1 MQGTR
6 ENIETMDPIYF
17 LRQYT
22 GGQTVS
28 KPLMQLIHELKKRY
42 SFPNGVINSLFEFCL
57 MESNYKISR
66 SNVLE
71 LAEEIY
77 ERNITTGKETFYYL
91 QQRKFTPPPSPSCSP
106 PDQNEYNMDYV
117 ETNIALLA
125 RQLHEFRNELKGCV
139 RQMNKQIGRIE
150 SRLEQL
156 SEVINKMD

>member
-1 MQGTR
+1 MQGTH
-6 ENIETMDPIYF
+6 ENIETMDPVYF
-17 LRQYT
+17 LRKYT
-22 GGQTVS
+22 GGQAVS
-28 KPLMQLIHELKKRY
+28 KPLIQLIHELKEEF
-42 SFPNGVINSLFEFCL
+42 SLPNGVINSLFEFCL
-57 MESNYKISR
+57 LENDYKINR

-91 QQRKFTPPPSPSCSP
+91 QQRKFTPPPSMSCSP
-106 PDQNEYNMDYV
+106 PDPNQYNTDYV

-139 RQMNKQIGRIE
+139 RQMNKQISRIE

-156 SEVINKMD
+156 AEVINKLD

>member
-1 MQGTR
+1 MQGTH
-6 ENIETMDPIYF
+6 ENIETMDPVYF
-17 LRQYT
+17 MRQYT
-22 GGQTVS
+22 GGQAVS
-28 KPLMQLIHELKKRY
+28 KSLLQLIHELREKF
-42 SFPNGVINSLFEFCL
+42 SLPNGVINSLFEFCL
-57 MESNYKISR
+57 LENNYTINR

-91 QQRKFTPPPSPSCSP
+91 QQRKFAPPPPPSCSA
-106 PDQNEYNMDYV
+106 PDPNEYNMDYV

-139 RQMNKQIGRIE
+139 RQMNKQISRIE

-156 SEVINKMD
+156 AEVINKLD